1 MSISEEEKK
10 KYQKDVKPQSK
21 ETQKDKQEQKPKQE
35 EQPKEEP
42 KAEEVEADKN
52 KALAD
57 EYLNL
62 ARVIQADFDN
72 YRKRSIEQIEK
83 AKTDGIA

>member
-10 KYQKDVKPQSK
+10 KYQNDAKPQSK

-42 KAEEVEADKN
+42 KAEVEADKN

-62 ARVIQADFDN
+62 ARVI
-72 YRKRSIEQIEK
+72 
-83 AKTDGIA
+83 